1 MDMDT
6 PALSGNTAV
15 FQFSFMPCS
24 SVEVYDTANIS
35 LYSTGKSE
43 QCGGRGGGALLMNV
57 VSVLSNSRGKAAIMY

>member
-1 MDMDT
+1 MDT

-24 SVEVYDTANIS
+24 SVEVYDRVNIS

-43 QCGGRGGGALLMNV
+43 QCRGGGALLMNV
-57 VSVLSNSRGKAAIMY
+57 VSVFSNSRCKAAIMY